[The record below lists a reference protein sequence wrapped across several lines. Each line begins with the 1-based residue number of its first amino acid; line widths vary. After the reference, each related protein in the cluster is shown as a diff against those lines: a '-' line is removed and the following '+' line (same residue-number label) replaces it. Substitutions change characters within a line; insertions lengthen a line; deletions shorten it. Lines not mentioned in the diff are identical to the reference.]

1 MRIFDNDDID
11 QGGDDDDDEDDNDEQ
26 GGGDD
31 EDDDDDEDSRLAAD
45 QIPGR
50 RQVATCV
57 TPLLIS
63 YIHSYFTHFTVAY
76 IFYIFHNIL
85 HPHIF
90 HTFYSCIYFFTIFY
104 NISMHAKLCVN
115 FLHWTTV
122 KKKKDNNLYLVTDN
136 SAQQCITLLM
146 HA

>member
-11 QGGDDDDDEDDNDEQ
+11 QGGDGDDNDDDNNEQ
-26 GGGDD
+26 GGDGDK
-31 EDDDDDEDSRLAAD
+31 DDDDDEDSRLAAD

-90 HTFYSCIYFFTIFY
+90 HTFYSCIYFLQYYTISICMSNFASIFY
-104 NISMHAKLCVN
+104 TEQQKGRKKLKNC
-115 FLHWTTV
+115 T
-122 KKKKDNNLYLVTDN
+122 TDN